1 MAADSGPSEAD
12 RALPFEIDAA
22 TLADLLGKGT
32 ELRILDV
39 REPWELEIC
48 RFPGSLDIPLGM
60 LPARRKEVPADVP
73 VVAVCH
79 HGMRSRQA
87 AMWLRAQGLDNVA
100 NLDGGIDAW
109 AKEIDTSMGT
119 Y

>member
-1 MAADSGPSEAD
+1 MASGSSLSEDD
-12 RALPFEIDAA
+12 RTLPFEIGVAA
-22 TLADLLGKGT
+22 LAALGRDGVV
-32 ELRILDV
+32 LRILDV

-48 RFPGSLDIPLGM
+48 RFPGSLDIPLAR
-60 LPARRKEVPADVP
+60 LPARLGEVPGDVP
-73 VVAVCH
+73 VIVVCH

-87 AMWLRAQGLDNVA
+87 AMWLRAQGFGNAV

-109 AKEIDTSMGT
+109 AREIDTSMGT

>member
-1 MAADSGPSEAD
+1 MATGSGPSEGN
-12 RALPFEIDAA
+12 RTLPFEIGAA
-22 TLADLLGKGT
+22 TLAELGDSGV
-32 ELRILDV
+32 EVRILDV

-60 LPARRKEVPADVP
+60 LPARLGELPGDIP
-73 VVAVCH
+73 VIVVCH

-87 AMWLRAQGLDNVA
+87 AMWLRAKGFGNVV

-109 AKEIDTSMGT
+109 AREIDKSMGT